1 MTISLT
7 DPFIYGYDAAGNRTT
22 EQISSGVGGPVGI
35 SQSSYNNDNQM
46 TSRTVSTGQM
56 QFAGNL
62 SKQATVTVAGV
73 AATVSHQATNF
84 TAYTGV
90 SSGTN
95 TVPITARD
103 YDGNSATNTY
113 QVVVTNNGVAE
124 TISYDANGNMTNVV
138 TATSTNTYQWDA
150 ANRLVSITG
159 PTNQSLFTYD
169 GLGRRVQII
178 EETNGIAYVT
188 NKYVWDKITLCEQR
202 NNTGLTVTKRFFNE
216 GEQIS
221 GTNYYFTR
229 DHLGSIREMVTSAGT
244 IEARYTYDPYGR
256 QTLVSGT
263 MLSDFGYAGMY
274 FHQPSGF
281 DLTLYRAYNAD
292 LGRWLSRD
300 LVAEA
305 GGLNLYDYVLNNPI
319 NWLDPY
325 GTCPVILASQVT
337 GGAGGGGKNLWHWYT
352 PWRDWGMTGEWFEE
366 IFKAADDRLEW
377 IGDSF
382 DALRAG
388 LKMCKWLL
396 LFSVEVALKNQR

>member
-1 MTISLT
+1 
-7 DPFIYGYDAAGNRTT
+7 
-22 EQISSGVGGPVGI
+22 
-35 SQSSYNNDNQM
+35 
-46 TSRTVSTGQM
+46 M

-124 TISYDANGNMTNVV
+124 TISYDANGNTTNVV
-138 TATSTNTYQWDA
+138 TATSTNSYQWDA

-188 NKYVWDKITLCEQR
+188 NKYVWDKTTLCEQR

-229 DHLGSIREMVTSAGT
+229 DHLGSIREMVNSAGT
-244 IEARYTYDPYGR
+244 IEARYAYDPYGR
-256 QTLVSGT
+256 QTLISGT

-337 GGAGGGGKNLWHWYT
+337 GGAGGGGGGKNLWHWYT

-388 LKMCKWLL
+388 LEMCKMAPVVQRG
-396 LFSVEVALKNQR
+396 SRLKNQLMNGDTTGLTNSPASPITAE